1 MDPPEFFYLPGDDV
15 ELVNDNDPEFVDFP
29 DFPDDIPL
37 PEVIG
42 HPDDDNELLAN
53 VNDLVDIVI
62 EEVIEEE
69 YHYIPAVELVEDELL
84 KECPEYNFRL
94 YNFQEEYSLF
104 GENGFPKDRSGHR
117 IIYHK
122 GKIFSFG
129 GYNPSIAED
138 DEDLIDDEF
147 WPESNPLF
155 KELWELNI
163 FSKKWRK
170 IPIQGDIPEQLASH
184 TAVSHPLE
192 RGTMVVYGGTG
203 NPFGFTTSNTVASC
217 NLDTAVWK
225 KVPTV
230 SDDEDHL
237 PQPLYGQA
245 VVVDKEK
252 GMFYTVGGTSGFHY
266 YMDVHRLDLT
276 QTPPKWTKLYQQ
288 PGDENEPRSRY
299 RHELCLYDNKIFVLG
314 GGTSFM
320 AERFDFLPTFCLA
333 NLTWSYTKTFPDPDA
348 TIDLG
353 DGNGYP
359 DKRRCHGACQ
369 DGFGVFIF
377 GGYDGTEIY
386 ADVWRLDL
394 VTMRWGK
401 LPGDLPRP
409 VYFHASTLTED
420 GKLYIFGG
428 VDNVETNS
436 RTNKVFSGWIKIP
449 SLRALAWEAVTNYVD
464 IDNVE
469 PAKLLEE
476 GVPSDYVS
484 MLLPP
489 QAEYG

>member
-1 MDPPEFFYLPGDDV
+1 MEAFIAF
-15 ELVNDNDPEFVDFP
+15 
-29 DFPDDIPL
+29 
-37 PEVIG
+37 
-42 HPDDDNELLAN
+42 
-53 VNDLVDIVI
+53 
-62 EEVIEEE
+62 
-69 YHYIPAVELVEDELL
+69 EDEDEIWDEDDYISDVDSILTATNSSENL
-84 KECPEYNFRL
+84 NMLPKDPIFKFRL
-94 YNFQEEYSLF
+94 YNFREEYSLG
-104 GENGFPKDRSGHR
+104 GENGKVPKDRSGHR

-129 GYNPSIAED
+129 GYNPSITTD
-138 DEDLIDDEF
+138 DEDMMDDEF
-147 WPESNPLF
+147 WPESSPLF

-170 IPIQGDIPEQLASH
+170 ISMQGDIPEQLASH

-203 NPFGFTTSNTVASC
+203 APFGTTTSNSVASC
-217 NLDTAVWK
+217 KLHTAVWR

-230 SDDEDHL
+230 SDNQL
-237 PQPLYGQA
+237 PEPLYGQA
-245 VVVDKEK
+245 VVVDKEN

-276 QTPPKWTKLYQQ
+276 QNPPKWSKLYNQQ
-288 PGDENEPRSRY
+288 PGGEDEPRARY

-333 NLTWSYTKTFPDPDA
+333 NLTWSYTKTLPDPDA
-348 TIDLG
+348 TIDVG

-359 DKRRCHGACQ
+359 DKRRCHGAVQ

-386 ADVWRLDL
+386 ADAWRLDL
-394 VTMRWGK
+394 RTLKWAK

-409 VYFHASTLTED
+409 VYFHASTVTED

-449 SLRALAWEAVTNYVD
+449 SLRALAWEAVTNYID

-469 PAKLLEE
+469 PAELLEE
-476 GVPSDYVS
+476 GVPNDCVS
-484 MLLPP
+484 MLLPSQ